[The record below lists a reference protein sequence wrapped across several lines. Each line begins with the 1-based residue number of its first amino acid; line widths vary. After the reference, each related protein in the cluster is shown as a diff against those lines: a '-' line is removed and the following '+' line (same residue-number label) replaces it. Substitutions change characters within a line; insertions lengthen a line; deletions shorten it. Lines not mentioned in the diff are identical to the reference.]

1 MLKENARLTHTRY
14 THIYHVDPDGRQ
26 VTSVFPSILLQTGLL
41 RERVRKK
48 SRRNKFERRRKK
60 RQKGREGL
68 RAGWKRE
75 QEE

>member
-1 MLKENARLTHTRY
+1 MLKEHARLTHTRY

-26 VTSVFPSILLQTGLL
+26 VMSVFPSVLLQTGLL

-48 SRRNKFERRRKK
+48 IRRNKFERRRKK

-68 RAGWKRE
+68 RAGWEKE